1 MAEYEGSAAMDALM
15 AAITDESLTEEAH
28 DDAEFMAEHRAA
40 VADVALLRAQLTTLG
55 NALADGGE
63 ERKSVPRRTP
73 RKRTRRPEQAPR
85 NRGRRP
91 LALAVGTLVAA
102 AVGTMVVGMGWLIA
116 QGGASAGKDSASAS
130 KADSG
135 DNKKAEPSL
144 SAPGYLAC
152 SRLVA
157 EGTVAEVEPVP
168 GVAQDRIT
176 LDVDRYYKPDKGKD
190 QVTFVM
196 DEDVDPRL
204 HEGDHVLVGIPRNSA
219 SPDVWSTRQKDIARD
234 RAWIL
239 KALPQSRGLACE

>member
-1 MAEYEGSAAMDALM
+1 VAEYEGMDALM
-15 AAITDESLTEEAH
+15 AAITDEPVPEEAH

-40 VADVALLRAQLTTLG
+40 VADVALLRAQLTALG
-55 NALADGGE
+55 DAWAEQGE
-63 ERKSVPRRTP
+63 ERKPAPRRTP
-73 RKRTRRPEQAPR
+73 RKRTRRPERAPR

-91 LALAVGTLVAA
+91 LALAVGTLATA
-102 AVGTMVVGMGWLIA
+102 AVGAMVVGMGWLIA
-116 QGGASAGKDSASAS
+116 QGGAGGANDSASAS

-135 DNKKAEPSL
+135 DAKGAESSL

-152 SRLVA
+152 SRLIA
-157 EGTVAEVEPVP
+157 EGTVAEVEPVT
-168 GVAQDRIT
+168 GTGQDRIT

-204 HEGDHVLVGIPRNSA
+204 HKGDHVLVGIPRNSA
-219 SPDVWSTRQKDIARD
+219 SPDIWSTREKDIAHD